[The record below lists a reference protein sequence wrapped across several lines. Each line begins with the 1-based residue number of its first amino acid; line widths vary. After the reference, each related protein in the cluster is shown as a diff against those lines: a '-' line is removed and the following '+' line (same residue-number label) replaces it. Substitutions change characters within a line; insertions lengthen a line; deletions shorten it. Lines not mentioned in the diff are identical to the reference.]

1 MPVGTPVYAQADGVA
16 TTGKQFTKKKNG
28 KIGGAGNYINVNTD
42 EGYKTGSF
50 HLSKFA
56 VKSGQRVK
64 AGDLIGYSG
73 NTGGST
79 GPHLHQQVQDPQG
92 RLLQADE
99 FGKGNI
105 VYAGGGKGGKVKVKP
120 KGEKGQVESVTTEQT
135 FTGVNETDGNLYVQQ
150 KKDAAEIAAQELAKL
165 KATWELNGLLVE
177 QEEKKIVWK
186 ASALQLDAQKH
197 ESASQE
203 LDLMKSSGFISDR
216 AYTRAMD
223 TLQLQ
228 DLEMQKKRQLL
239 EIDAENGLTAEE
251 RLALEGKVSFEYQN
265 QLILLEKQK
274 AARDFSDTAEGGLQ
288 RGLADLANQAVSW
301 GDVTAMAVTSTFSGL
316 SDSLG
321 ELFTTGS
328 TSFRDMTV
336 SILSDLSKLLIKM
349 ALVAAV
355 KAALEGMSG
364 SSTGWVAQLG
374 NMGMSAFNATGGAY
388 GDGVKYFAN
397 GGTFTNSIVSSATM
411 FKSGGMLGVMGEA
424 GPEAILPL
432 TRTSSGNLGVETTG
446 MGGGGGGVNAPVTV
460 IVNVNSDGSSDEQSQ
475 TDSAAQG
482 RQLGNMITAKVKD
495 VIGQEM
501 RPGGSIYN
509 MTKR

>member
-1 MPVGTPVYAQADGVA
+1 M
-16 TTGKQFTKKKNG
+16 
-28 KIGGAGNYINVNTD
+28 
-42 EGYKTGSF
+42 
-50 HLSKFA
+50 
-56 VKSGQRVK
+56 
-64 AGDLIGYSG
+64 
-73 NTGGST
+73 
-79 GPHLHQQVQDPQG
+79 
-92 RLLQADE
+92 
-99 FGKGNI
+99 
-105 VYAGGGKGGKVKVKP
+105 
-120 KGEKGQVESVTTEQT
+120 
-135 FTGVNETDGNLYVQQ
+135 QQ

-336 SILSDLSKLLIKM
+336 SILSDLAKLLIKM
-349 ALVAAV
+349 ALVAAI

-364 SSTGWVAQLG
+364 SSTG
-374 NMGMSAFNATGGAY
+374 
-388 GDGVKYFAN
+388 
-397 GGTFTNSIVSSATM
+397 
-411 FKSGGMLGVMGEA
+411 
-424 GPEAILPL
+424 
-432 TRTSSGNLGVETTG
+432 
-446 MGGGGGGVNAPVTV
+446 
-460 IVNVNSDGSSDEQSQ
+460 
-475 TDSAAQG
+475 
-482 RQLGNMITAKVKD
+482 
-495 VIGQEM
+495 
-501 RPGGSIYN
+501 
-509 MTKR
+509 